1 MNAPLKRK
9 EKKLIKRRP
18 KGIFMAFHTLHKNAT
33 PINELQ
39 QIMKHIINDV

>member
-9 EKKLIKRRP
+9 EKKLIKRRL
-18 KGIFMAFHTLHKNAT
+18 KGIFMAIHTLHKNAT

-39 QIMKHIINDV
+39 QIMKHIISDA